1 MTLLGSAG
9 GPALTVR
16 AVCRHAGLTERYF
29 YESFSDRDEFVR
41 AVYDDVCNR
50 AMTALMSAGTPREA
64 VERFV
69 ALMVDDP
76 VRGRVLLLAPEVEPV
91 LIHSGAEW
99 MPSFIE
105 LLQSKLITVSDPVLQ
120 KMMATGLIGAL
131 TALFTAYLD
140 GRLPASRAVHRL
152 LRRTAPQSRAEL
164 SAGDLTRL
172 AGHVAGLLEFS
183 RLALLRFGLSVGELL
198 LVGGA
203 DGTAF
208 RAADRVAWPTGSRER
223 VVAVQVQQHPSAGL
237 LPLESRKSAGSCQ
250 PGSR

>member
-1 MTLLGSAG
+1 MTSGQRRGRWSGVPLPDRQALRRDELIAAGVILLGSAG

-50 AMTALMSAGTPREA
+50 AMTALMSAGTPQEA

-76 VRGRVLLLAPEVEPV
+76 VRGRVLLLAPQVEAV
-91 LIHSGAEW
+91 LVHSGAEW
-99 MPSFIE
+99 MPNFIE
-105 LLQSKLITVSDPVLQ
+105 LLQSKLTAISDPVLQ

-140 GRLPASRAVHRL
+140 GRLAASREQFIAYCVDL
-152 LRRTAPQSRAEL
+152 LLSRTASYPPA
-164 SAGDLTRL
+164 T
-172 AGHVAGLLEFS
+172 
-183 RLALLRFGLSVGELL
+183 
-198 LVGGA
+198 
-203 DGTAF
+203 
-208 RAADRVAWPTGSRER
+208 
-223 VVAVQVQQHPSAGL
+223 
-237 LPLESRKSAGSCQ
+237 
-250 PGSR
+250 

>member
-1 MTLLGSAG
+1 VTSGQRRGRWSGVPLPDRQALRRDELIAAGVTLLGSAG

-16 AVCRHAGLTERYF
+16 AVCRDAGLTERYF

-50 AMTALMSAGTPREA
+50 AVTALMSAATPREA

-76 VRGRVLLLAPEVEPV
+76 VRGRVLLLAPQVEAV

-105 LLQSKLITVSDPVLQ
+105 LLQSKLTAISDPVLQ

-140 GRLPASRAVHRL
+140 GRLAASREQFIDYCVDL
-152 LRRTAPQSRAEL
+152 LLSRAA
-164 SAGDLTRL
+164 SYPPAT
-172 AGHVAGLLEFS
+172 
-183 RLALLRFGLSVGELL
+183 
-198 LVGGA
+198 
-203 DGTAF
+203 
-208 RAADRVAWPTGSRER
+208 
-223 VVAVQVQQHPSAGL
+223 
-237 LPLESRKSAGSCQ
+237 
-250 PGSR
+250 

>member
-1 MTLLGSAG
+1 VTSGQRRGRWSGVPLPDRQALRRDELIAAGVILLGSAG

-16 AVCRHAGLTERYF
+16 AVCRDAGLTERYF

-50 AMTALMSAGTPREA
+50 AVTALMSADTPREA

-76 VRGRVLLLAPEVEPV
+76 VRGRVLLLAPQVEAV
-91 LIHSGAEW
+91 LVHSGAEW

-105 LLQSKLITVSDPVLQ
+105 LLQSKLTAISDPVLQ

-140 GRLPASRAVHRL
+140 GRLAASREQFIDYCV
-152 LRRTAPQSRAEL
+152 
-164 SAGDLTRL
+164 
-172 AGHVAGLLEFS
+172 
-183 RLALLRFGLSVGELL
+183 ELL
-198 LVGGA
+198 L
-203 DGTAF
+203 T
-208 RAADRVAWPTGSRER
+208 RAASYPPAT
-223 VVAVQVQQHPSAGL
+223 
-237 LPLESRKSAGSCQ
+237 
-250 PGSR
+250 